1 MQYAKFKQ
9 LHLQLWVK
17 PVEFG
22 SLRERGIVMAEPTD
36 NLDIVPKVE
45 PLKYKALEP
54 HAADAGH
61 EPARPLGTPPPSTEP
76 AVESRSN
83 GVDRRTLIIGQG
95 TSLTGEVGSCDRL
108 IVEGS
113 IQATLHKCQ
122 HVIIAETGLFNGRS
136 STENADVPGRFEGE
150 LVVRKRL
157 LIRKGGHV
165 SGTITY
171 GEIEIEAGGTISGTI
186 KNAGLA
192 DATSFSAAER
202 MRGVGRKDNGDAA
215 RPFQLA

>member
-1 MQYAKFKQ
+1 
-9 LHLQLWVK
+9 
-17 PVEFG
+17 
-22 SLRERGIVMAEPTD
+22 MAEPAGD
-36 NLDIVPKVE
+36 FGIAVKAE
-45 PLKYKALEP
+45 PLQYK
-54 HAADAGH
+54 
-61 EPARPLGTPPPSTEP
+61 PLGAPITSTGP
-76 AVESRSN
+76 AVESRAN

-136 STENADVPGRFEGE
+136 STENADVRGRFEGE

-157 LIRKGGHV
+157 LIRRGGHV
-165 SGTITY
+165 SGMITY
-171 GEIEIEAGGTISGTI
+171 AEIEIEAGGTISGTI
-186 KNAGLA
+186 KNAGAA
-192 DATSFSAAER
+192 DAAPSSVAEH
-202 MRGVGRKDNGDAA
+202 MSGAGRKENGDAA